1 MLVMNSRPTPAIAEQ
16 PTPSPSSAVVACD
29 GPGALGIDPAAVT
42 AIEELPRE
50 LRNDPF
56 VAYVMGMTP
65 DQEAY
70 LTARSAA
77 AEEGR
82 RLYGDESGDA
92 WLAALEGG
100 THPFCGIAEPPRR

>member
-1 MLVMNSRPTPAIAEQ
+1 MTSRPTPVIAEQ
-16 PTPSPSSAVVACD
+16 PMPNPSSAGVAND
-29 GPGALGIDPAAVT
+29 RPSGLGIDPAAVT
-42 AIEELPRE
+42 SIEELPRD
-50 LRNDPF
+50 LRDDPF

-70 LTARSAA
+70 LAARSAA

-82 RLYGDESGDA
+82 KLYGDESSDA

-100 THPFCGIAEPPRR
+100 THPLCRVSEPLRY